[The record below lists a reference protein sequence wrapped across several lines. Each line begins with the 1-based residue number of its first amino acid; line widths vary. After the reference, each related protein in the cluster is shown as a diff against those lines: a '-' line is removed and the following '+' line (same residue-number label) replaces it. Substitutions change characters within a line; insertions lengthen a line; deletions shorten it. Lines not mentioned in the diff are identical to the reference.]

1 MVNNRKEGDCEQAD
15 QTHIAGGDRHGGSF
29 RRDGFST
36 AIAQERGPDWRL
48 QRTLQRQ
55 PAVQRRVLLRT
66 YQWSKP
72 RILRFR
78 SAITKSI
85 SQQRLAKKVIPLCG

>member
-1 MVNNRKEGDCEQAD
+1 
-15 QTHIAGGDRHGGSF
+15 
-29 RRDGFST
+29 
-36 AIAQERGPDWRL
+36 
-48 QRTLQRQ
+48 
-55 PAVQRRVLLRT
+55 VQRRVLLRT